1 MPASPPQVASDLLK
15 ALKHSPIETNATNR
29 SNENNAP
36 VIPQT
41 FTSYHSIIGQ
51 SGSELTPKAFL
62 LEEIKEK
69 PDYYSSAPEE
79 NIENLLLAADLIKTP
94 ACSLASTPTESEE
107 ETTMLPVK
115 KEEEQLGLD
124 DALLTNN
131 NLNHYQFHYPKPGTV
146 TQGFPESMT
155 QFEAK
160 ASASLTDDAR
170 TSFLSSSE
178 LIPS

>member
-1 MPASPPQVASDLLK
+1 MPASPPQVASDLLQTV
-15 ALKHSPIETNATNR
+15 KHSPIETNNATNR
-29 SNENNAP
+29 SNENAP

-69 PDYYSSAPEE
+69 PDYYSSAPE
-79 NIENLLLAADLIKTP
+79 NIENLLLTADLIKTP
-94 ACSLASTPTESEE
+94 AFDSTPTESEE
-107 ETTMLPVK
+107 ETTLLPA
-115 KEEEQLGLD
+115 KEEEEQRGLD
-124 DALLTNN
+124 EALLLTNN
-131 NLNHYQFHYPKPGTV
+131 NNHHYQFHYPQPGTV
-146 TQGFPESMT
+146 TQGLSESMT

-170 TSFLSSSE
+170 TSFSSSSE

>member
-69 PDYYSSAPEE
+69 PDYYSSAPE
-79 NIENLLLAADLIKTP
+79 NIENLLLTIDLIKTP
-94 ACSLASTPTESEE
+94 ANSFDSTPTESEE
-107 ETTMLPVK
+107 ETTMLPA
-115 KEEEQLGLD
+115 KEEEEQRGLD
-124 DALLTNN
+124 EALLLTNN
-131 NLNHYQFHYPKPGTV
+131 NNHHYQFHYPKPGTI